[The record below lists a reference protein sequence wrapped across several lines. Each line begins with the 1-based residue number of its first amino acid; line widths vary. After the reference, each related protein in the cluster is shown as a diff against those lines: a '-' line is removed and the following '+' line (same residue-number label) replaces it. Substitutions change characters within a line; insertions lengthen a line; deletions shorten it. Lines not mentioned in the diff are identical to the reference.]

1 MASITKDDWEY
12 LDLEGLREHLA
23 DLQNYIK
30 MLEKGEIK

>member
-1 MASITKDDWEY
+1 MAKLTKDDWEY

-30 MLEKGEIK
+30 MLERGEIE